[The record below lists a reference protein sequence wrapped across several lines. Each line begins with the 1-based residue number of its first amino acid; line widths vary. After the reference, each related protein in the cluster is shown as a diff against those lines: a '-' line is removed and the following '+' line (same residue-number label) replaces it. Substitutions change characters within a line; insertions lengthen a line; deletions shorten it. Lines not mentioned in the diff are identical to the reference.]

1 MFGRHRGIGGLHAES
16 TQGRRRDRLHVVQ
29 VESAL
34 RRQHVAHRPLQPL
47 AVMGGHVGQDEGID
61 RLNGATCQGVA
72 RARLVEVVGPGL
84 VMGRACLVVLVVW
97 GCLMVMVGGC
107 LVEVVGDYLVVLIWA
122 CLVVLNGAFLV
133 MVARVCLVVMMIAGA
148 CLGVVVEV
156 SLVVV
161 GGVSLV
167 VVVVGVSLMV
177 VGGVSLVVV
186 GGVSLVVVGAECG
199 SHRRRVNGED
209 PRAHQGEV
217 CCGEGDRH
225 APTYRGNAHTQAGRR

>member
-167 VVVVGVSLMV
+167 VV
-177 VGGVSLVVV
+177 
-186 GGVSLVVVGAECG
+186 GAECG